1 MLELRLGT
9 WEQFK
14 LNTYSNYQEWGNS
27 INIEHYWERERVSK
41 DHVTGHRPWILVDSE
56 QPDEILASCETYT
69 QESPYCFKGTNEIK
83 FGLSESVASVFVEPK
98 HRNKGYA
105 TKLMKLLYD
114 RFKNE
119 DKRIFCDL
127 YSDIN
132 PIVYEKC
139 GWIQNPP
146 TTLKINLKDELIVS
160 KFLNSI
166 NNNKADEVSVSKEF
180 EINENNSKPIT
191 EGNIEIILKKG
202 IEHTKRVLL
211 EIANQNETINN
222 SSIEYVF
229 SKQFTKSEFYWEI
242 SQAKLYSTAIEGFE
256 APTVFG
262 HCILNKEI
270 ARGGCDDDD
279 LTDFNDVKSFIVW
292 TFDYREK
299 CLKILKLFADS
310 ELDFKFLL
318 KKSYDQALKSNFQS
332 IFAWWPKSSSDKF
345 KKEYIDSINQEI
357 IIRNGSIP
365 MVTSWINLNGNTNN
379 NNNHS
384 TDNDNNINKGIWINV
399 EKFGWV

>member
-14 LNTYSNYQEWGNS
+14 LNTYSNYPEWGDS

-41 DHVTGHRPWILVDSE
+41 DCVTGHRPWILVDSE
-56 QPDEILASCETYT
+56 QPDEILASCESYT
-69 QESPYCFKGTNEIK
+69 QESPYCLKGTNEIK
-83 FGLSESVASVFVEPK
+83 YGLSESIASVFVEPK

-105 TKLMKLLYD
+105 TKLMKLIYD
-114 RFKNE
+114 RFKNQ
-119 DKRIFCDL
+119 DKRIFCEL

-146 TTLKINLKDELIVS
+146 TTLKINLNDNTTVS

-166 NNNKADEVSVSKEF
+166 NNNDNQFEF
-180 EINENNSKPIT
+180 INENNSKPVT
-191 EGNIEIILKKG
+191 ESNIELVLKKG
-202 IEHTKRVLL
+202 IEHTEKTLI
-211 EIANQNETINN
+211 EIANHNETN

-242 SQAKLYSTAIEGFE
+242 SQAKLYSTIIEGFE

-262 HCILNKEI
+262 HCILNKKVDE
-270 ARGGCDDDD
+270 
-279 LTDFNDVKSFIVW
+279 LKDFNDVKSFIVW

-318 KKSYDQALKSNFQS
+318 KKSYDQALKSNLQS
-332 IFAWWPKSSSDKF
+332 ILAWWPKSSNDKF
-345 KKEYIDSINQEI
+345 KKEFVDSINQEI
-357 IIRNGSIP
+357 IIRDGSIP
-365 MVTSWINLNGNTNN
+365 MVTSWINLNGNNN
-379 NNNHS
+379 NNNNSS
-384 TDNDNNINKGIWINV
+384 TDINKGIWINV

>member
-27 INIEHYWERERVSK
+27 INIEHYWERERISK
-41 DHVTGHRPWILVDSE
+41 DYVTGHRPWILVDSE
-56 QPDEILASCETYT
+56 QPDEILASCESYT
-69 QESPYCFKGTNEIK
+69 QESPYCLKGTNEIK
-83 FGLSESVASVFVEPK
+83 YGLSESIASVFVEPK

-105 TKLMKLLYD
+105 TKLMKLIYD
-114 RFKNE
+114 RFKNQ
-119 DKRIFCDL
+119 DKRIFCEL

-139 GWIQNPP
+139 GWIQNPA
-146 TTLKINLKDELIVS
+146 TTLKINLNDSIMVS

-166 NNNKADEVSVSKEF
+166 NNNDNQFEF
-180 EINENNSKPIT
+180 LNENNSKPVT
-191 EGNIEIILKKG
+191 ESNIELVLKKG
-202 IEHTKRVLL
+202 IEHTEKTLI
-211 EIANQNETINN
+211 EITNHNETN

-242 SQAKLYSTAIEGFE
+242 SQAKLYSTFIEGFE

-262 HCILNKEI
+262 HCILNKEVE
-270 ARGGCDDDD
+270 
-279 LTDFNDVKSFIVW
+279 LKDFNDVKSFIVW

-318 KKSYDQALKSNFQS
+318 KKSYDRALKSNFHS
-332 IFAWWPKSSSDKF
+332 ILAWWPKSSSDKF
-345 KKEYIDSINQEI
+345 KKEFVDSINQEI
-357 IIRNGSIP
+357 VIRDGSIP
-365 MVTSWINLNGNTNN
+365 MVTSWINLNGNNN
-379 NNNHS
+379 NNSNNVL
-384 TDNDNNINKGIWINV
+384 TDINKGIWINV